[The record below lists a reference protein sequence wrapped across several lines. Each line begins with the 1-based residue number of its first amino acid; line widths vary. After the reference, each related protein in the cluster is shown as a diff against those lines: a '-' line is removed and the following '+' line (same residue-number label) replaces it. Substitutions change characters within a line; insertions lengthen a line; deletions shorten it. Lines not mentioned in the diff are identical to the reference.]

1 MTLKDIDKSIESKME
16 KNKDII
22 IYTFFE
28 LRVEY
33 NLSEQEMYNFL
44 ALVKTKLENLKYTT
58 YRPRS
63 KVHL

>member
-1 MTLKDIDKSIESKME
+1 MTLKDIDKSIESKIE

-22 IYTFFE
+22 IYTFYE

-44 ALVKTKLENLKYTT
+44 SLVKTKLENLKYTT

-63 KVHL
+63 KIYL